1 MMIRMLHKGLRKKID
16 SQDREKLVQMFKGQK
31 GGQCGWRI
39 MGVGKGDIR

>member
-1 MMIRMLHKGLRKKID
+1 MMIRMLYKGLRKKKY
-16 SQDREKLVQMFKGQK
+16 SQDREELVQMFKGQK